1 MICPVLSKANVDTY
15 IHRYLYLLLLLMY
28 IKQIAE
34 GYSHA
39 KLFAFSMQVQDM
51 YRAKVFVN
59 SYFLNTNITLTYI
72 LFTVFMFDFMLFLK
86 GQMVGT
92 TVAYRLLAI

>member
-1 MICPVLSKANVDTY
+1 
-15 IHRYLYLLLLLMY
+15 
-28 IKQIAE
+28 
-34 GYSHA
+34 
-39 KLFAFSMQVQDM
+39 M